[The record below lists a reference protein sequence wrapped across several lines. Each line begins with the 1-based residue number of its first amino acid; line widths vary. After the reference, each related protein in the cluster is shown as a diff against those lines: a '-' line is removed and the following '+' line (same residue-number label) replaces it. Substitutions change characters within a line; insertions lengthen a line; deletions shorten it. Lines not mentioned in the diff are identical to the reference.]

1 MLLCQGQ
8 SFGFGFPVGDEPCC
22 MVMKRVTVCIHPL
35 FFCEFRSRREFGF
48 GFVCVFGAGVDALGL
63 LWVVAAANAQ
73 KRTQHHINTSR
84 LAETKL
90 HTGRHTTTNNNKTSA
105 QSLPQPQP
113 ADANTISR
121 CSSPACSSHIRAIV
135 RFWKT
140 SVFVPRHDH
149 THATKTSSAVEDF
162 RTDVV
167 RFASIPVI

>member
-48 GFVCVFGAGVDALGL
+48 GFVFVFGAGVDALGL

-90 HTGRHTTTNNNKTSA
+90 HTGRHTATNNNETSA
-105 QSLPQPQP
+105 QPPPTTTSQRGHYFALFVTCLFLSYTC
-113 ADANTISR
+113 NCTILENQCFCTASR
-121 CSSPACSSHIRAIV
+121 P
-135 RFWKT
+135 
-140 SVFVPRHDH
+140 H
-149 THATKTSSAVEDF
+149 TRNEN
-162 RTDVV
+162 
-167 RFASIPVI
+167 VICC